1 MLQLLLQGSS
11 LHFILL
17 KTIIASKGIPIIW
30 ADLPWIKFDS
40 NIFQSNALCA
50 SVSTNCKHHLWGEKL
65 ISLKYVNS
73 VNRISL

>member
-1 MLQLLLQGSS
+1 M
-11 LHFILL
+11 
-17 KTIIASKGIPIIW
+17 ASERIPIIW

-50 SVSTNCKHHLWGEKL
+50 SISTNCKHHLCGENS

-73 VNRISL
+73 VNRLSL